1 MAANKAK
8 TKTKADV
15 EKELNEALS
24 ALKSLESTTGGGA
37 LDLAC
42 LGDKGA
48 KQAGHFLEKAS
59 AKRQV
64 DPEKIL
70 AACLNYCATLS
81 QRRHGIHY
89 VLQSIEQTT
98 RCKIR

>member
-8 TKTKADV
+8 TKTKAEA
-15 EKELNEALS
+15 EKKPDPTPTPKKE
-24 ALKSLESTTGGGA
+24 A
-37 LDLAC
+37 LDLSC
-42 LGDKGA
+42 LGTKAA

>member
-1 MAANKAK
+1 MA
-8 TKTKADV
+8 TKTKSKPKAET
-15 EKELNEALS
+15 EKKPDPKPEPKKE
-24 ALKSLESTTGGGA
+24 A
-37 LDLAC
+37 LDLSC
-42 LGDKGA
+42 LGAKGSKMA
-48 KQAGHFLEKAS
+48 AHFLEKAS
-59 AKRQV
+59 AKRHV
-64 DPEKIL
+64 SPEKIL